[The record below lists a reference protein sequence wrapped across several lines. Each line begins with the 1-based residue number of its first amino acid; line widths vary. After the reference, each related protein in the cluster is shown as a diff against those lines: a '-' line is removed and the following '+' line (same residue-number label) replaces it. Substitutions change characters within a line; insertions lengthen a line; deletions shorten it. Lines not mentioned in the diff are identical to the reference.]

1 MQRTFLVYLSL
12 LLSFFLIAQ
21 VEKAQ
26 ATPELAVM
34 VGFKQNSVVSTVDG
48 YTATAKVGYLLGGVA
63 VFPMSDL
70 VSIRSG
76 FIYNQRNF
84 NLETTG
90 SKVEYAATYFDI
102 PFTAFFKMSEF
113 GGVFVGPVLAM
124 NLTNECTNSTGQ
136 SCSAT
141 GTQSMLVPITIG
153 GHFKFAPQM
162 GGEFYFETAG
172 GGVSDQA
179 KAYKAVG
186 LNFLITFE

>member
-1 MQRTFLVYLSL
+1 
-12 LLSFFLIAQ
+12 
-21 VEKAQ
+21 
-26 ATPELAVM
+26 
-34 VGFKQNSVVSTVDG
+34 
-48 YTATAKVGYLLGGVA
+48 
-63 VFPMSDL
+63 MSDL

-76 FIYNQRNF
+76 FVYNQRNF

-102 PFTAFFKMSEF
+102 PMTAFFKMSEF
-113 GGVFVGPVLAM
+113 GGVFIGPILSM

-136 SCSAT
+136 TCSAT

-162 GGEFYFETAG
+162 VGEFYFETAG